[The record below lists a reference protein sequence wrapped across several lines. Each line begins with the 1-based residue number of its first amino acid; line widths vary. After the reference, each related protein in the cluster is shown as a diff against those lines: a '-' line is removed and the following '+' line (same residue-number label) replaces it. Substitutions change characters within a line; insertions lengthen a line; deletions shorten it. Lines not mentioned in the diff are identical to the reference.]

1 MNDGWVFLSSFFRSW
16 ESITVDDIILLA
28 SREYSFGK
36 QKYQWKNPTL
46 LLDYLMSLGL
56 GTTTSHRAILHMI
69 NIFTQFL
76 NSKQEPILITYDRQE
91 FTRECKYIDVQRD
104 DIYQAQ
110 IGRLYHY
117 NPSTNYPNHKEN
129 RKQEDF

>member
-1 MNDGWVFLSSFFRSW
+1 M
-16 ESITVDDIILLA
+16 DDIILLA

-110 IGRLYHY
+110 IGRLYQRILSSYH
-117 NPSTNYPNHKEN
+117 EN
-129 RKQEDF
+129 QEIT